1 MKRIINISLLSLAS
15 LFLLQCS
22 DERFDI
28 LPNNQDSPETIFT
41 TEANYRLVLDG
52 AYDAFKS
59 PTYYNGDTGSSIILG
74 DVLADNLI
82 LNTQGR
88 QTNKAAYEWSYTPQT
103 GAVTNLYSS
112 AYYVISRANIV
123 LDNLNK
129 VPYTNYMKNV
139 EAEAKAIRAIAH
151 FDLARAYAKIPTQ
164 NADAASS
171 LGIAYVEHFDPA
183 IKPSRDASVTVS
195 YDKIIADLQDALAKI
210 NTTNESI
217 GRLNKTS
224 VLGFL
229 SRVYLYKGDYDK
241 AIQYGEQCINNLP
254 IGTTTVGKKDNF
266 VNLWR
271 DASDDGELFTILN
284 SNSSNDNVTVGLAYN
299 QNSSGIRSE
308 YNVNYDLF
316 LKYGVAN
323 SNTATTDIRNSAYI
337 LTANFGTTPYNHV
350 VKHRSRTGSTVGQVV
365 DVKFLRSAEV
375 YLNVAEAYMKS
386 TASNPAKALEYLN
399 VLRTQRYGTA
409 TAPYIPGTE
418 TGTTLLNAIYNERRL
433 ELAFENDRFWTI
445 KRLGQSVVRSD
456 YGSAANGGGTDA
468 PTGALKTLPAGNF
481 RFVLPIPQDAI
492 NLNPNL
498 VQNPGY

>member
-1 MKRIINISLLSLAS
+1 MKKIINISLLSLVS
-15 LFLLQCS
+15 VLSLQCS
-22 DERFDI
+22 DERFDV
-28 LPNNQDSPETIFT
+28 LPNSQDAPETIFT
-41 TEANYRLVLDG
+41 TESNYRLVLDG

-88 QTNKAAYEWSYTPQT
+88 QTNKAAYEWSYTPLT
-103 GAVTNLYSS
+103 PAVTSLYSS
-112 AYYVISRANIV
+112 AYFVISRANVV

-129 VPYTNYMKNV
+129 VPYTDYMKNV

-151 FDLARAYAKIPTQ
+151 FDLVRAYAKIPTQ
-164 NADAASS
+164 SSDASSS
-171 LGIAYVEHFDPA
+171 LGIAYVTTFNPE
-183 IKPSRDASVTVS
+183 IKPSRDATVTIT
-195 YDKIIADLQDALAKI
+195 YDKIIADLQDALTKI
-210 NTTNESI
+210 NTTNGTV

-241 AIQYGEQCINNLP
+241 AIQYGEQCILASSS
-254 IGTTTVGKKDNF
+254 VGANANF
-266 VNLWR
+266 VNIWR
-271 DASDDGELFTILN
+271 DATDDGELFTILN
-284 SNSSNDNVTVGLAYN
+284 ANVSNDNVTVGVAYN

-316 LKYGVAN
+316 TKYTIPGI
-323 SNTATTDIRNSAYI
+323 TDVRKDAYV
-337 LTANFGTTPYNHV
+337 LMANFGTTPYNHV
-350 VKHRSRTGSTVGQVV
+350 IKYRSRTGSTVGQVV
-365 DVKFLRSAEV
+365 DIKFLRSAEV

-386 TASNPAKALEYLN
+386 AAPNQTKALQLLN
-399 VLRTQRYGTA
+399 TLRAQRYA
-409 TAPYIPGTE
+409 SYVPGAE
-418 TGTTLLNAIYNERRL
+418 TGTVLLNAIYYERRL

-456 YGSAANGGGTDA
+456 YGSSVNGGGGDA
-468 PTGALKTLPAGNF
+468 PTGALKTLPANNF
-481 RFVLPIPQDAI
+481 RFVLPIPQEAI

-498 VQNPGY
+498 VQNSGY

>member
-1 MKRIINISLLSLAS
+1 MKKIVNISLLSLVS
-15 LFLLQCS
+15 LFSLQCS
-22 DERFDI
+22 DDRFDV

-88 QTNKAAYEWSYTPQT
+88 QTNKAAYEWSYTPQS
-103 GAVTNLYSS
+103 GAVTSLYSS

-164 NADAASS
+164 SADASSS
-171 LGIAYVEHFDPA
+171 LGVAYVTTFDPN
-183 IKPSRDASVTVS
+183 IKLSRDASVTVT
-195 YDKIIADLQDALAKI
+195 YDKIIADLQEALSKI
-210 NTTNESI
+210 NTDNGTI

-241 AIQYGEQCINNLP
+241 AIQYGEQCISASP
-254 IGTTTVGKKDNF
+254 SVGANANF
-266 VNLWR
+266 VNIWR
-271 DASDDGELFTILN
+271 DASDDGELFSILN
-284 SNSSNDNVTVGLAYN
+284 ANVSNDNVNVGVAYN

-316 LKYGVAN
+316 TKYGSSDVR
-323 SNTATTDIRNSAYI
+323 TSAYV
-337 LTANFGTTPYNHV
+337 LTANFGSTPYNNV
-350 VKHRSRTGSTVGQVV
+350 IKYRSRTGSTVGQVV

-386 TASNPAKALEYLN
+386 ATPNPVRAIQLLN
-399 VLRTQRYGTA
+399 ILRAQRYSS
-409 TAPYIPGTE
+409 YIPGAE
-418 TGTTLLNAIYNERRL
+418 TGTNLLNAIYNERRL

-456 YGSAANGGGTDA
+456 FGSAANGGGGDA
-468 PTGALKTLPAGNF
+468 PTGALKTLPANSF

>member
-1 MKRIINISLLSLAS
+1 MKKIVNISLLSLVTLIS
-15 LFLLQCS
+15 LQCS
-22 DERFDI
+22 DDRFDI
-28 LPNNQDSPETIFT
+28 LPNSQDSPETIFT

-82 LNTQGR
+82 LNPQGR
-88 QTNKAAYEWSYTPQT
+88 QTNKKAYEWSYTPQD
-103 GAVTNLYSS
+103 GAVTSLYSS

-129 VPYTNYMKNV
+129 VPYTDFMKNV
-139 EAEAKAIRAIAH
+139 EGEAKAIRAIAH
-151 FDLARAYAKIPTQ
+151 FDLVRAYAKIPTQ
-164 NADAASS
+164 SSDASSS
-171 LGIAYVEHFDPA
+171 LGIAYVDHFDPN
-183 IKPSRDASVTVS
+183 IKPSRDASVAAS
-195 YDKIIADLQDALAKI
+195 YDKIIADLQDALVKI
-210 NTTNESI
+210 NSTNGSI

-224 VLGFL
+224 VLGIL

-241 AIQYGEQCINNLP
+241 AIQYGEQCITASP
-254 IGTTTVGKKDNF
+254 SVGANANF

-284 SNSSNDNVTVGLAYN
+284 SNSSNDNVNVGVAYN

-316 LKYGVAN
+316 TKYG
-323 SNTATTDIRNSAYI
+323 STDVRTPAYI
-337 LTANFGTTPYNHV
+337 LTANFGSTPYNHV
-350 VKHRSRTGSTVGQVV
+350 VKYRSRTGSTVAQVV
-365 DVKFLRSAEV
+365 DIKFLRSAEV

-386 TASNPAKALEYLN
+386 SSQNPVRALQLLN
-399 VLRTQRYGTA
+399 TLRAQRYGTA
-409 TAPYIPGTE
+409 TSPYVPGTE
-418 TGTTLLNAIYNERRL
+418 TGTALIDAIYYERRL

-456 YGSAANGGGTDA
+456 YGSAANGGGSDA

-498 VQNPGY
+498 KQNPGY

>member
-1 MKRIINISLLSLAS
+1 MKKIVNISLLSLIS
-15 LFLLQCS
+15 LFSLQCN
-22 DERFDI
+22 DERFDV
-28 LPNNQDSPETIFT
+28 LPNDQDTPENLFT
-41 TEANYRLVLDG
+41 SETNFRVAVDG

-88 QTNKAAYEWSYTPQT
+88 QTNKAAYEWSYTPQSS
-103 GAVTNLYSS
+103 AVTSLYAS
-112 AYYVISRANIV
+112 AYRVISRANNV
-123 LDNLNK
+123 LDNINK
-129 VPYTNYMKNV
+129 VPYTTYMKNI

-151 FDLARAYAKIPTQ
+151 FDLVRAYAKIPTQ
-164 NADAASS
+164 SADAAAS
-171 LGIAYVEHFDPA
+171 LGIAYVTTFNPEQ
-183 IKPSRDASVTVS
+183 KPSRDATVTIT
-195 YDKIIADLQDALAKI
+195 YDKIIADLQDALTKI
-210 NTTNESI
+210 NSANGTI

-241 AIQYGEQCINNLP
+241 AIEYGEQCIQLNSS
-254 IGTTTVGKKDNF
+254 IGNRSNF
-266 VNLWR
+266 VSIWR
-271 DASDDGELFTILN
+271 DGTDDGELFTVLN
-284 SNSSNDNVTVGLAYN
+284 ANLDSDNVTVGVAYN

-308 YNVNYDLF
+308 YNVNYDLWT
-316 LKYGVAN
+316 KY
-323 SNTATTDIRNSAYI
+323 TTSDIRKEAYV
-337 LTANFGTTPYNHV
+337 LTANFGSTPYNHV
-350 VKHRSRTGSTVGQVV
+350 IKHRSRQQQSAAQVV

-386 TASNPAKALEYLN
+386 SVQNPVRALQLLN
-399 VLRTQRYGTA
+399 ALRNQRYANYT
-409 TAPYIPGTE
+409 PGTE
-418 TGTTLLNAIYNERRL
+418 TGAALLNAIYNERRL

-498 VQNPGY
+498 VQNPVY

>member
-103 GAVTNLYSS
+103 GAVTALYSS

-129 VPYTNYMKNV
+129 VPYTDNMKNV
-139 EAEAKAIRAIAH
+139 EGEAKAIRAIAH

-164 NADAASS
+164 SADAASS

-183 IKPSRDASVTVS
+183 IKPSRDASVTAT
-195 YDKIIADLQDALAKI
+195 YDKIIADLQDALTKI
-210 NTTNESI
+210 NANNATI

-241 AIQYGEQCINNLP
+241 AIQYGEQCISASP
-254 IGTTTVGKKDNF
+254 SVGAKDSF

-284 SNSSNDNVTVGLAYN
+284 SNSSNDNITVGLAYN

-323 SNTATTDIRNSAYI
+323 SNTASTDIRNSAYI
-337 LTANFGTTPYNHV
+337 LAANFGTTPYNHV
-350 VKHRSRTGSTVGQVV
+350 VKYRSRAGSTVGQVV

-386 TASNPAKALEYLN
+386 TAPNQTRALQLLN
-399 VLRTQRYGTA
+399 KLRVDRYGTA

-418 TGTTLLNAIYNERRL
+418 TGAALLNAIYNERRL

>member
-1 MKRIINISLLSLAS
+1 MKKIINISLLSLAS
-15 LFLLQCS
+15 FLSLQCS

-28 LPNNQDSPETIFT
+28 LPNSQDAPEIIFT

-88 QTNKAAYEWSYTPQT
+88 QTNKAAYEWSYSPITP
-103 GAVTNLYSS
+103 AVTSLYSS
-112 AYYVISRANIV
+112 AYFVISRANIV

-129 VPYTNYMKNV
+129 VPYTDYMKNI
-139 EAEAKAIRAIAH
+139 EAEAKAVRAIAH
-151 FDLARAYAKIPTQ
+151 FDLVRAYAKIPTQ
-164 NADAASS
+164 SSDASSS
-171 LGIAYVEHFDPA
+171 LGIAYVTTFDPG
-183 IKPSRDASVTVS
+183 IKPSRDATVMIT

-210 NTTNESI
+210 NTVNGTI

-241 AIQYGEQCINNLP
+241 AIQYGEQCILAS
-254 IGTTTVGKKDNF
+254 TSVGASGNF
-266 VNLWR
+266 VDVWK

-284 SNSSNDNVTVGLAYN
+284 ANVSNDNINVGVAYN
-299 QNSSGIRSE
+299 QNSVNPAGIRSE

-316 LKYGVAN
+316 TKYG
-323 SNTATTDIRNSAYI
+323 STDIRKEAYV
-337 LTANFGTTPYNHV
+337 LTFNYITTLYNHV
-350 VKHRSRTGSTVGQVV
+350 IKYRTRAGSPAPPAQVV
-365 DVKFLRSAEV
+365 DIKLLRSAEV

-386 TASNPAKALEYLN
+386 AAPNQTKALQVLN
-399 VLRTQRYGTA
+399 TLRAQRYA
-409 TAPYIPGTE
+409 SYVPGTE
-418 TGTTLLNAIYNERRL
+418 TGTALLNAIYYERRL

-456 YGSAANGGGTDA
+456 YGSSVSGGGGDA
-468 PTGALKTLPAGNF
+468 PTGALKTLPANNF

>member
-1 MKRIINISLLSLAS
+1 MKKIINISVLSLVS
-15 LFLLQCS
+15 FFSLQCS

-41 TEANYRLVLDG
+41 AESNYRLVLDG

-103 GAVTNLYSS
+103 SAVTALYSS
-112 AYYVISRANIV
+112 AYFVISRANIV

-129 VPYTNYMKNV
+129 VPYTNFMKNV
-139 EAEAKAIRAIAH
+139 EAEAKAIRAVAH
-151 FDLARAYAKIPTQ
+151 FDLVRAYAKIPTQ
-164 NADAASS
+164 SSDAASS
-171 LGIAYVEHFDPA
+171 LGIAYVTTFNPN
-183 IKPSRDASVTVS
+183 IKTVRDASVAET
-195 YDKIIADLQDALAKI
+195 YDKIIADLQDALLKI
-210 NTTNESI
+210 NTTNGTV

-229 SRVYLYKGDYDK
+229 SKVYLYKGDYDN
-241 AIQYGEQCINNLP
+241 AIKYGEQCIAANP
-254 IGTTTVGKKDNF
+254 SVGANTNF
-266 VNLWR
+266 VNTWR

-284 SNSSNDNVTVGLAYN
+284 SNSANDNVTVGVAYN

-308 YNVNYDLF
+308 YNVNFDLF
-316 LKYGVAN
+316 TKY
-323 SNTATTDIRNSAYI
+323 TTSDIRKEAYV
-337 LTANFGTTPYNHV
+337 LTANYGSTPYNHV
-350 VKHRSRTGSTVGQVV
+350 IKYRSRTGSTVGQVV

-386 TASNPAKALEYLN
+386 SASNPVRALQLLN
-399 VLRTQRYGTA
+399 ILRAQRYGTA
-409 TAPYIPGTE
+409 ASPYIPGTE
-418 TGTTLLNAIYNERRL
+418 TGTALTDAILNERRL

-445 KRLGQSVVRSD
+445 KRLGQSVVRSNF
-456 YGSAANGGGTDA
+456 GSAFDGGGGDA
-468 PTGALKTLPAGNF
+468 PTGALKTLPANNF

-498 VQNPGY
+498 IQNPGY

>member
-1 MKRIINISLLSLAS
+1 MKKIISISLLSLAMLS
-15 LFLLQCS
+15 LLQCS

-28 LPNNQDSPETIFT
+28 LPNNQDAPSTIFT
-41 TEANYRLVLDG
+41 TESNYRLVLDG

-82 LNTQGR
+82 LNPQGR
-88 QTNKAAYEWSYTPQT
+88 QTNKKAYEWSYTPQDN
-103 GAVTNLYSS
+103 AVTALYAS
-112 AYYVISRANIV
+112 AYQVISRANYV

-129 VPYTNYMKNV
+129 VPYTNFMKNV

-151 FDLARAYAKIPTQ
+151 FDLVRAYAKIPTQ
-164 NADAASS
+164 SSGASSS
-171 LGIAYVEHFDPA
+171 LGIAYVTTFNPE
-183 IKPSRDASVTVS
+183 IKPSRDATVTAS

-210 NTTNESI
+210 NANNGSI

-224 VLGFL
+224 ILGFL
-229 SRVYLYKGDYDK
+229 SRVYLYKGDYNN
-241 AIQYGEQCINNLP
+241 AVLYGEQCIAANP
-254 IGTTTVGKKDNF
+254 SVGTNANF
-266 VNLWR
+266 INIWR

-284 SNSSNDNVTVGLAYN
+284 SNLSTDNVTVGVAYN

-308 YNVNYDLF
+308 YNVDYDLF
-316 LKYGVAN
+316 NKYGGTGAN
-323 SNTATTDIRNSAYI
+323 ADIRKPAYL
-337 LTANFGTTPYNHV
+337 LTANFGSIPYNHV
-350 VKHRSRTGSTVGQVV
+350 IKYRSRTGSTVGQVV
-365 DVKFLRSAEV
+365 DIKFLRSAEV

-386 TASNPAKALEYLN
+386 TAPNPTRALQLLN
-399 VLRTQRYGTA
+399 ILRTQRYGT
-409 TAPYIPGTE
+409 TDSPYVPGTE
-418 TGTTLLNAIYNERRL
+418 TGTALLNAIYNERRL

-456 YGSAANGGGTDA
+456 FGSSANGGGGDA

-498 VQNPGY
+498 VQNTGY

>member
-1 MKRIINISLLSLAS
+1 MKKIVNISILSLTT
-15 LFLLQCS
+15 LFLHQCS

-28 LPNNQDSPETIFT
+28 LPNSQDAPSTIFT

-82 LNTQGR
+82 LNTEGR
-88 QTNKAAYEWSYTPQT
+88 QSNKSAYEWSYNPQT
-103 GAVTNLYSS
+103 GAVTALYSS
-112 AYYVISRANIV
+112 AYFVISRANTI

-129 VPYTNYMKNV
+129 VPYTDYMKNI

-151 FDLARAYAKIPTQ
+151 FDLVRAYAKIPTQ
-164 NADAASS
+164 SSDASSS
-171 LGIAYVEHFDPA
+171 LGIAYVTTFDPN
-183 IKPSRDASVTVS
+183 IKPSRDATVS
-195 YDKIIADLQDALAKI
+195 ITYDKIIADLQDALAKI
-210 NTTNESI
+210 NTSNETN

-241 AIQYGEQCINNLP
+241 VIEFGEQCISAYP
-254 IGTTTVGKKDNF
+254 SVGRNANF
-266 VNLWR
+266 VNIWR
-271 DASDDGELFTILN
+271 DATDDGELFTILN
-284 SNSSNDNVTVGLAYN
+284 SNLNKDNVNVGVAYN
-299 QNSSGIRSE
+299 QNVSGIRSE

-316 LKYGVAN
+316 TKYLDSDVR
-323 SNTATTDIRNSAYI
+323 TSAYV
-337 LTANFGTTPYNHV
+337 LRADFDSTPFNHV
-350 VKHRSRTGSTVGQVV
+350 VKHRTRTGSTVGQVV
-365 DVKFLRSAEV
+365 DIKFLRSAEV

-386 TASNPAKALEYLN
+386 SAPNPVRALQLLN
-399 VLRTQRYGTA
+399 ILRAERYGT
-409 TAPYIPGTE
+409 TASPYVPGTE
-418 TGTTLLNAIYNERRL
+418 AGTDLLNAIYYERRL

-456 YGSAANGGGTDA
+456 FGSAADGGGGDA

-498 VQNPGY
+498 IQNSGY

>member
-1 MKRIINISLLSLAS
+1 MKKIIKISLLSLTA
-15 LFLLQCS
+15 LFSLQCS

-28 LPNNQDSPETIFT
+28 LPNDQDTPGNLFT
-41 TEANYRLVLDG
+41 SEANFRVAVDG

-59 PTYYNGDTGSSIILG
+59 PTYYNGDTGSSIILA

-88 QTNKAAYEWSYTPQT
+88 QTNKSAYEWSYTPQT
-103 GAVTNLYSS
+103 LAVTALYSS
-112 AYYVISRANIV
+112 VYRVISRANNV
-123 LDNLNK
+123 LDNIGK
-129 VPYTNYMKNV
+129 VPYTAYMKNI

-151 FDLARAYAKIPTQ
+151 FDLVRAYAKIPTQ
-164 NADAASS
+164 SADAASS
-171 LGIAYVEHFDPA
+171 LGIAYVTTFDPL
-183 IKPSRDASVTVS
+183 IKPSRDTSVTIT
-195 YDKIIADLQDALAKI
+195 YDKIIADLQDALTKI
-210 NTTNESI
+210 NTTNGTV
-217 GRLNKTS
+217 GRLNKAS
-224 VLGFL
+224 ILGFL

-241 AIQYGEQCINNLP
+241 AIQFGEQCINNLP
-254 IGTTTVGKKDNF
+254 AGTTTVGSRNNF
-266 VNLWR
+266 VNIWR
-271 DASDDGELFTILN
+271 DATDDGELFTILN
-284 SNSSNDNVTVGLAYN
+284 ANLDSDNVTVGVAYN

-316 LKYGVAN
+316 TKYGASDVR
-323 SNTATTDIRNSAYI
+323 TPAYI
-337 LTANFGTTPYNHV
+337 LTANYGSTPYNHV
-350 VKHRSRTGSTVGQVV
+350 IKYRSRAGSPTPPAQVV

-386 TASNPAKALEYLN
+386 TTQNPARALELLN
-399 VLRTQRYGTA
+399 LLRAQRYA
-409 TAPYIPGTE
+409 SYVPGTE
-418 TGTTLLNAIYNERRL
+418 TGAALLNAIYYERRL

-456 YGSAANGGGTDA
+456 FGSAANGGGGDA

-492 NLNPNL
+492 NLNPNI

>member
-1 MKRIINISLLSLAS
+1 MKKIINISLLSLAS
-15 LFLLQCS
+15 LLSLQCS
-22 DERFDI
+22 DDRFDV

-41 TEANYRLVLDG
+41 NEANYRLVLDG

-103 GAVTNLYSS
+103 TAVTALYSS
-112 AYYVISRANIV
+112 AYFVISRANIV

-129 VPYTNYMKNV
+129 VPYTDYMKNI
-139 EAEAKAIRAIAH
+139 EAEAKAIRAVAH

-164 NADAASS
+164 SSDAPTS
-171 LGIAYVEHFDPA
+171 LGIAYVTTFDPN
-183 IKPSRDASVTVS
+183 IKPSRDASVNIT

-210 NTTNESI
+210 NANNGTI

-241 AIQYGEQCINNLP
+241 AILYGEQCITANP
-254 IGTTTVGKKDNF
+254 SVGASGNF
-266 VNLWR
+266 VNVWR

-284 SNSSNDNVTVGLAYN
+284 ANSSNDNVTVGVAYN

-316 LKYGVAN
+316 TKYGN
-323 SNTATTDIRNSAYI
+323 SDVRTPAYV
-337 LTANFGTTPYNHV
+337 LTANFGSTPYNHV
-350 VKHRSRTGSTVGQVV
+350 IKYRSRAGSTVAQVV

-386 TASNPAKALEYLN
+386 ATPNPTRALHLLN
-399 VLRTQRYGTA
+399 ILRAQRYA
-409 TAPYIPGTE
+409 SYVPGTE
-418 TGTTLLNAIYNERRL
+418 TGAALLNAIYYERRL

-456 YGSAANGGGTDA
+456 FGSAVNGGGGDA

-492 NLNPNL
+492 NLNPNI